1 MCFIFLHIRCIRCMC
16 SYFISEDQFLH
27 ELLLN
32 TYWVYALYFTLVHI
46 SFNLRSSYNAFRSN
60 IIVFL
65 LIHPVQNSQLQI
77 SIQHYKSQHNSFRT
91 PQQKKLHCI
100 DHVFYVISGAI
111 YQYNLYNFIRLHVE
125 IKCTDFFVC
134 SSCVQFEVLFYH

>member
-1 MCFIFLHIRCIRCMC
+1 MFTAFMSVSCFVCTDDH
-16 SYFISEDQFLH
+16 H
-27 ELLLN
+27 
-32 TYWVYALYFTLVHI
+32 TTHI
-46 SFNLRSSYNAFRSN
+46 SF
-60 IIVFL
+60 IVFL
-65 LIHPVQNSQLQI
+65 LIHPVQNSQPQI

-91 PQQKKLHCI
+91 PEQKKDCTGI

-134 SSCVQFEVLFYH
+134 NSCV